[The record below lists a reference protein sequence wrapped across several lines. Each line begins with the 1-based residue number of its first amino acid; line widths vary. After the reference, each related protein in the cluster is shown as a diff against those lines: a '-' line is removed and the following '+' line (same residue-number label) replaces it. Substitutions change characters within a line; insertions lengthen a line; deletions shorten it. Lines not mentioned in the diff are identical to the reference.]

1 MPVMRNKSPQ
11 ATDQIGRRRLL
22 KLISYAAAA
31 PLFSLS
37 PARSAGSAIIT
48 RPIPRTGEQLPVIG
62 MGSFLTFDVA
72 GDTIRLRQR
81 TEVLRAF
88 FAAGGKLIDSSPMY
102 DSSEAALGDCLARLG
117 HPEALFSA
125 TKVWHPLTSQ
135 GDLQMQDSRR
145 LWQLPRFDLMQ
156 VHNLLNWRDHLA
168 TVRRDRDAG
177 LVRYIGVTTSHGS
190 RHDELANVLR
200 TEDIDFI
207 QVTYNL
213 LDRKV
218 EDRLLPLAADRGVG
232 VIINRPFRRGG
243 LIDQL
248 EGQPLPPWAGE
259 IECDSWATFLLKF
272 IVSHPAVTCAIPATT
287 RTDHMRENM
296 SVLRGPLPDAR
307 MRSEMIRYVASL

>member
-1 MPVMRNKSPQ
+1 MPNNREKPTALHS
-11 ATDQIGRRRLL
+11 RRRLL
-22 KLISYAAAA
+22 KMIGCAAAA
-31 PLFSLS
+31 PLFGLS
-37 PARSAGSAIIT
+37 SPRSAGSAIIT
-48 RPIPRTGEQLPVIG
+48 RPIPRTGEHLPVIG

-72 GDTIRLRQR
+72 GDAIRLRQR

-88 FAAGGKLIDSSPMY
+88 FAAGGRLIDSSPMY

-117 HPEALFSA
+117 HPGTLFSA
-125 TKVWHPLTSQ
+125 TKVWHPLTRQ
-135 GDLQMQDSRR
+135 GDLQMQESRR
-145 LWQLPRFDLMQ
+145 LWQVPRFDLMQ
-156 VHNLLNWRDHLA
+156 VHNLLNWQDHLA
-168 TVRRDRDAG
+168 TLRRDREDG

-190 RHDELANVLR
+190 RHDELADVLR
-200 TEDIDFI
+200 SEDIDFI

-232 VIINRPFRRGG
+232 VIVNRPFRRGG
-243 LIDQL
+243 LVDQL

-259 IECDSWATFLLKF
+259 IACDSWAQFLLKF

-287 RTDHMRENM
+287 RTEHMRENM
-296 SVLRGPLPDAR
+296 AVLRGPLPDAR